1 MNFVGRLVTGM
12 VAVLLATVLVLGW
25 SADALLRQRLEE
37 EIRSS
42 LERDARL
49 VQQALPA
56 DSLAFQGVAHRL
68 GAITGL
74 RITLIDSAGRV
85 LAESELAEDS
95 LSHIENH
102 LTRPEI
108 QQALHT
114 GRGADRRLSRTVGRP
129 LMYVAVRSEFGFVRV
144 ATGLEE
150 VDAIVSR
157 AQRAVLLA
165 SLAALGLGLVV
176 AALVARSFAKPL
188 TELAASARAIAAGE
202 PPHFPH
208 AGVPDIDALV
218 AALRQMHEELDRRFA
233 ELRREQAE
241 SATLVEAMIEGVL
254 ATDSRG
260 RIVTANAAARRL
272 LGYAGDQPLPD
283 LRQLFHPKPARAA
296 VDAVL
301 NGESV
306 VDRELDLDGS
316 TVLANARPLPAGGAV
331 LVLHDVT
338 ELRRL
343 ETMRRDFV
351 ANVSHELK
359 TPLTS
364 IAGYAETLV
373 GDTPDAATT
382 RRFLEVI
389 LGNARRMHRLVDDL
403 LDLSRIESGGWLPAP
418 EAVDLADTAAEV
430 FETFGDRARAG
441 EVTLLV
447 EVAPDAAP
455 LTADPQAV
463 RQILT
468 NLVDNAL
475 RYTPP
480 GGRVTMAAWHEGSDT
495 VIEVRDTGSGIPAEH
510 LPRLFERF
518 YRVDPSRS
526 RAEGGTG
533 LGLAIVK
540 HLVEAHGGL
549 CTAESVLGRGTV
561 IRVRF
566 PYTSPEVLDT
576 V

>member
-1 MNFVGRLVTGM
+1 MSFVGRLVAGM
-12 VAVLLATVLVLGW
+12 VAVLVATVLVLGW

-37 EIRSS
+37 EIRVS

-49 VQQALPA
+49 VAQTLPA
-56 DSLAFQGVAHRL
+56 DTTAYQETIHRL
-68 GAITGL
+68 GIITGL
-74 RITLIDSAGRV
+74 RLTYIDSTGRV
-85 LAESELAEDS
+85 RAESDLAGDS
-95 LSHIENH
+95 LSRIENH
-102 LTRPEI
+102 LNRPEV
-108 QQALHT
+108 QQALQT
-114 GRGADRRLSRTVGRP
+114 GHGADRRISRTVGRP
-129 LMYVAVRSEFGFVRV
+129 LLYVAVRSGSGFVRV
-144 ATGLEE
+144 ATGLEQ

-165 SLAALGLGLVV
+165 SLVALLLGLSV
-176 AALVARSFAKPL
+176 AVPVARSFAGPL

-202 PPHFPH
+202 SPRFPH

-218 AALRQMHEELDRRFA
+218 AALRQMHEELDHRFS

-254 ATDSRG
+254 ATDARG
-260 RIVTANAAARRL
+260 RIVTANTAARRL
-272 LGYAGDQPLPD
+272 LGYSADQPLPD

-301 NGESV
+301 GGTSV

-316 TVLANARPLPAGGAV
+316 TVLANARPLPSGGAV

-338 ELRRL
+338 DLRLL

-373 GDTPDAATT
+373 GDMPDPATT
-382 RRFLEVI
+382 RKFLEVI

-403 LDLSRIESGGWLPAP
+403 LDLSRIESGGWVPEP
-418 EAVDLADTAAEV
+418 EAVDLPDTAAEV
-430 FETFGDRARAG
+430 FESFAERARAAG
-441 EVTLLV
+441 VILAV
-447 EVAPDAAP
+447 EVAPGATT
-455 LTADPQAV
+455 LTADPQSI
-463 RQILT
+463 RQIMT

-475 RYTPP
+475 RYTPS
-480 GGRVTMAAWHEGSDT
+480 GGRVTVAGRREGRDL
-495 VIEVRDTGSGIPAEH
+495 VLEVRDTGSGIPAEH

-540 HLVEAHGGL
+540 HLVEAHGGT
-549 CTAESVLGRGTV
+549 CSAESLLGQGTV
-561 IRVRF
+561 IRARF
-566 PYTSPEVLDT
+566 PDT
-576 V
+576 EATPA

>member
-1 MNFVGRLVTGM
+1 VSFVARLVTGM

-25 SADALLRQRLEE
+25 SADALLRQRLEGD
-37 EIRSS
+37 IRSA

-49 VQQALPA
+49 VEQALPA
-56 DSLAFQGVAHRL
+56 DTAAYQATVHRL
-68 GAITGL
+68 SGVTGL

-85 LAESELAEDS
+85 RAESELAGDS
-95 LSHIENH
+95 LNRIENH
-102 LTRPEI
+102 FNRPEV
-108 QQALHT
+108 QQALQN
-114 GRGADRRLSRTVGRP
+114 GVGADRRLSRTVGRP
-129 LMYVAVRSEFGFVRV
+129 LMYVALRSPIGFVRV
-144 ATGLEE
+144 ATGLEQ

-157 AQRAVLLA
+157 AQRAVLVA
-165 SLAALGLGLVV
+165 SLVALLLGLLV
-176 AALVARSFAKPL
+176 ALPVARSFAQPL
-188 TELAASARAIAAGE
+188 TELSASARAIAAGE
-202 PPHFPH
+202 PPRFPH

-218 AALRQMHEELDRRFA
+218 AALREMHEELDRRFA

-254 ATDSRG
+254 ATDARG

-272 LGYAGDQPLPD
+272 LGYSGEQAMPD

-301 NGESV
+301 SGESV
-306 VDRELDLDGS
+306 VDQELELDGS
-316 TVLANARPLPAGGAV
+316 TVLANARPLPSGGAV

-338 ELRRL
+338 DLRRL

-373 GDTPDAATT
+373 GETPDAPTT

-389 LGNARRMHRLVDDL
+389 LVNARRMQRLVDDL

-418 EAVDLADTAAEV
+418 ESVDVADTAAEV
-430 FETFGDRARAG
+430 LEAFADRAHAVG
-441 EVTLLV
+441 VTLQV
-447 EVAPDAAP
+447 EVPPDAPA
-455 LTADPQAV
+455 LIADPQAV

-475 RYTPP
+475 RYTPR
-480 GGRVTMAAWHEGSDT
+480 GGRVSVAARHEQHDT
-495 VIEVRDTGSGIPAEH
+495 IIEIRDTGSGIPAEH

-540 HLVEAHGGL
+540 HLVEAHGGI
-549 CTAESVLGRGTV
+549 CTAESNLGQRTN
-561 IRVRF
+561 IRIRI
-566 PYTSPEVLDT
+566 PDPSPEDPPV
-576 V
+576 

>member
-1 MNFVGRLVTGM
+1 MSFVGRLVAGM
-12 VAVLLATVLVLGW
+12 VAVLVVTILVLGY
-25 SADALLRQRLEE
+25 SADALLRTRLEE
-37 EIRSS
+37 EIRVA
-42 LERDARL
+42 LERDAHL
-49 VQQALPA
+49 VEQALPA
-56 DSLAFQGVAHRL
+56 DTAHYQETIHRL
-68 GAITGL
+68 GQITGL
-74 RITLIDSAGRV
+74 RVTFIDSLGRV
-85 LAESELAEDS
+85 RAESELAGDS

-102 LTRPEI
+102 LSRPEV
-108 QQALHT
+108 QQALQNGH
-114 GRGADRRLSRTVGRP
+114 GADRRTSRTVGRP
-129 LMYVAVRSEFGFVRV
+129 LLYVAIRAPGGFVRV
-144 ATGLEE
+144 ATGLEQ
-150 VDAIVSR
+150 VDAIVTR
-157 AQRAVLLA
+157 AQRAVLVA
-165 SLAALGLGLVV
+165 SLVALLLGLTV
-176 AALVARSFAKPL
+176 AVLVARSFAEPL

-218 AALRQMHEELDRRFA
+218 GALRQMHEELDRRFS

-254 ATDSRG
+254 ATDARG
-260 RIVTANAAARRL
+260 KIVTANTAARRL
-272 LGYAGDQPLPD
+272 LGYGPEQPMPD

-301 NGESV
+301 SGTSV

-316 TVLANARPLPAGGAV
+316 TILANARPLPSGGAV
-331 LVLHDVT
+331 LVLHDIT
-338 ELRRL
+338 DLRHL

-373 GDTPDAATT
+373 GDTPDQATT

-403 LDLSRIESGGWLPAP
+403 LDLSRIESGGWEP
-418 EAVDLADTAAEV
+418 EVESVDLADTAAEI
-430 FETFGDRARAG
+430 FESFAERARTIG
-441 EVTLLV
+441 VTMS
-447 EVAPDAAP
+447 VAVDPNAAV
-455 LTADPQAV
+455 LMADPQSI
-463 RQILT
+463 RQVIT

-475 RYTPP
+475 RYTPA
-480 GGRVTMAAWHEGSDT
+480 GGRVTVAAHREGSAT
-495 VIEVRDTGSGIPAEH
+495 ILEVRDTGSGIPAEH

-526 RAEGGTG
+526 RADGGTG

-540 HLVEAHGGL
+540 HLVEAHGG
-549 CTAESVLGRGTV
+549 TSSAESILGQGTT
-561 IRVRF
+561 IRARF
-566 PYTSPEVLDT
+566 PDATSL
-576 V
+576 

>member
-1 MNFVGRLVTGM
+1 MSFVWRLLTGM
-12 VAVLLATVLVLGW
+12 VAVLLATILVLGW
-25 SADALLRQRLEE
+25 SADALLRQRLEDD
-37 EIRSS
+37 IRSS

-49 VQQALPA
+49 VEQALPH
-56 DSLAFQGVAHRL
+56 DSTGYQAAAHQL

-74 RITLIDSAGRV
+74 RITLIDHTGRV
-85 LAESELAEDS
+85 LAESELAGDS
-95 LSHIENH
+95 LSRIENH
-102 LTRPEI
+102 LNRPEI
-108 QQALHT
+108 QQALQA
-114 GRGADRRLSRTVGRP
+114 GQGADRRLSRTVGRP
-129 LMYVAVRSEFGFVRV
+129 LMYVAIRSEFGFVRV
-144 ATGLEE
+144 ATGLEQ
-150 VDAIVSR
+150 VDAIVNR

-165 SLAALGLGLVV
+165 SLVALALGLIV
-176 AALVARSFAKPL
+176 ALAAARSFARPL

-218 AALRQMHEELDRRFA
+218 GALRQMHEELDRRFA

-254 ATDSRG
+254 ATDARG

-272 LGYAGDQPLPD
+272 LGYPEDQPLPD

-301 NGESV
+301 GGTSV
-306 VDRELDLDGS
+306 VDRELELDGS

-338 ELRRL
+338 DLRRL

-373 GDTPDAATT
+373 GETPDAATT

-389 LGNARRMHRLVDDL
+389 LGNARRMQRLVDDL
-403 LDLSRIESGGWLPAP
+403 LDLSRIESGGWTPAP

-430 FETFGDRARAG
+430 FEGFADRARTAG
-441 EVTLLV
+441 VTLHV
-447 EVAPDAAP
+447 EVPLDAPA
-455 LTADPQAV
+455 LEADPQAV

-480 GGRVTMAAWHEGSDT
+480 GGRVTVAAHHEGRDT

-549 CTAESVLGRGTV
+549 CTAESVLGRGTSV
-561 IRVRF
+561 RVRI
-566 PYTSPEVLDT
+566 PDTPPEEPA
-576 V
+576 